1 MLFLPPSRPVVIG
14 YAPNYNGNLAAF
26 SETIDYARLTHVN
39 IAFENPTNDDG
50 DLSFDPQDATL
61 VTKAHAAGV
70 KVLVSIGG
78 GGASGNTELMKRY
91 FWLISP
97 SRRADFVRKVAD
109 YVTTHEL
116 DGLDVDLEGPS
127 INGDYGLF
135 VRDLGAALKA
145 KGKGKLLTAALSKGY
160 GGDQVPTEALKA
172 LDYVS
177 VMAYDATGPWAP
189 DRPGPHSS
197 LEFAKDAAQYWIKR
211 GLPKSK
217 LVLGVPFYGYGFAAG
232 KSDEWSY
239 KRIISTYPD
248 ADKVDMIGTTVY
260 YNGAA
265 TMRAKGRYIVDQGFA
280 GAMIWSLDSDAPG
293 DKALLNVLD
302 SALRG
307 GSK

>member
-1 MLFLPPSRPVVIG
+1 MLFPVPPRPVVIG
-14 YAPNYNGNLAAF
+14 YAPNYNGDLAAF

-39 IAFENPTNDDG
+39 IAFENPANDDG

-91 FWLISP
+91 FWLTSP
-97 SRRADFVRKVAD
+97 TRRAGFVRKVAD
-109 YVTTHEL
+109 YVTAHDL

-127 INGDYGLF
+127 INGDYGAF
-135 VRDLGAALKA
+135 VRDLGVALSA
-145 KGKGKLLTAALSKGY
+145 KGKLLTAALSKGY

-172 LDYVS
+172 FDYVS

-189 DRPGPHSS
+189 NRPGPHSS
-197 LEFAKDAAQYWIKR
+197 LEFAKDAAQYWVKR

-217 LVLGVPFYGYGFAAG
+217 LVLGVPFYGYGFTGG
-232 KSDEWSY
+232 KSDEWPY
-239 KRIISTYPD
+239 RRIVSTYPGAEG
-248 ADKVDMIGTTVY
+248 ADVTGNTIY

-265 TMRAKGRYIVDQGFA
+265 TIRAKGRYIVTQGFA
-280 GAMIWSLDSDAPG
+280 GAMIWSLDSDATG
-293 DKALLNVLD
+293 DKALLAVLD
-302 SALRG
+302 SALRMG
-307 GSK
+307 H